1 MGPHPKPLRRSIMLP
16 AKPLIA
22 PAQKPVIG
30 PKTVADAALV
40 GAHPQPVKPA
50 LFGLVEAFL
59 KHAPPPPV
67 GSSSGPRP

>member
-1 MGPHPKPLRRSIMLP
+1 LGPHPKPLRRSIMLP

-50 LFGLVEAFL
+50 LWPQEAFL
-59 KHAPPPPV
+59 KHAPPPPA
-67 GSSSGPRP
+67 GSSSGPKP